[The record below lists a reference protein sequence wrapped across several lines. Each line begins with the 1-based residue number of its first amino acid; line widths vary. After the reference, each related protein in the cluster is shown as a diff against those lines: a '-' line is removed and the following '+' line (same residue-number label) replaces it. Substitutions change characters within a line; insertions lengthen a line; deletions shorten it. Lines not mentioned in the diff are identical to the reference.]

1 MKKEFAEDRRYKIL
15 RLISQ
20 KRRVSVD
27 VLARQ
32 FKVSDA
38 TIRKDLEFLK
48 RQNLIHRTH
57 GGAISRDSVI
67 FEFDYSEQ
75 TKRFPEEKKRI
86 GEEASKL
93 VKEGEVIFLEAST
106 TVLQLARA
114 IRDRTNL
121 TVVTNSLD
129 IAGEL
134 RGRSGINLILIGGTL
149 KKKTQAL
156 IGSLAETCLSQLR
169 LEKAFVGIS
178 ALDIEHGLTMATLE
192 EAQTMKKIYQAA
204 NRIIALSDSSKFG
217 KQNFAYIGP
226 VNSIDVLITD
236 QGIPQEMRR
245 KMEKMR
251 IEVIVT

>member
-1 MKKEFAEDRRYKIL
+1 M
-15 RLISQ
+15 
-20 KRRVSVD
+20 
-27 VLARQ
+27 
-32 FKVSDA
+32 
-38 TIRKDLEFLK
+38 
-48 RQNLIHRTH
+48 
-57 GGAISRDSVI
+57 I

-75 TKRFPEEKKRI
+75 KKGFPEEKKRI
-86 GEEASKL
+86 GQEASKL
-93 VKEGEVIFLEAST
+93 VEEGEVIFLEAST
-106 TVLQLARA
+106 TVLHLART

-129 IAGEL
+129 IASEL
-134 RGRSGINLILIGGTL
+134 RGCSRINLVLIGGTL

-156 IGSLAETCLSQLR
+156 IGSLAAACLSQLR
-169 LEKAFVGIS
+169 LDKVFVGVS

-204 NRIIALSDSSKFG
+204 NRIIVLSDSSKFG

-236 QGIPQEMRR
+236 QGIPQEMKR

-251 IEVIVT
+251 IEVIMT